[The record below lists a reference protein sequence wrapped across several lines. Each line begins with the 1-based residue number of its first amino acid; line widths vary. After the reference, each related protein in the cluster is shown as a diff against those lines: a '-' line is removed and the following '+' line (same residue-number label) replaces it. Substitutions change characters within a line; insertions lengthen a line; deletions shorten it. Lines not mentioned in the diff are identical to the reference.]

1 MRFVLYNIRYG
12 TGSGWRFH
20 LPFPFSGYLKRSSH
34 NLERI
39 SSFLNSAEPDIVG
52 LLEVDNGSYRSKKTN
67 QAAQIATDLNFTH
80 VYESKY
86 SQSSLIQEMP
96 LIREQGN
103 AFLTNQNIEAEGFHY
118 FQEGIKRLVIQLE
131 LKDLVIFLVHLSVKF
146 RHRHYQLSDLYS
158 MFEEVRKPMIVA
170 GDFNPLWGDRELDL
184 FLAATRL
191 INANAVGQPTYPSR
205 SPRRQLDF
213 IFHSQAIRVTRFD
226 IPEVQFSD
234 HRPLICDF
242 ELVN

>member
-1 MRFVLYNIRYG
+1 
-12 TGSGWRFH
+12 
-20 LPFPFSGYLKRSSH
+20 LKRSSH

-146 RHRHYQLSDLYS
+146 RHRQY
-158 MFEEVRKPMIVA
+158 
-170 GDFNPLWGDRELDL
+170 DRELDL

-234 HRPLICDF
+234 HRPLVCDF

>member
-1 MRFVLYNIRYG
+1 
-12 TGSGWRFH
+12 
-20 LPFPFSGYLKRSSH
+20 
-34 NLERI
+34 
-39 SSFLNSAEPDIVG
+39 
-52 LLEVDNGSYRSKKTN
+52 
-67 QAAQIATDLNFTH
+67 
-80 VYESKY
+80 
-86 SQSSLIQEMP
+86 
-96 LIREQGN
+96 
-103 AFLTNQNIEAEGFHY
+103 
-118 FQEGIKRLVIQLE
+118 
-131 LKDLVIFLVHLSVKF
+131 
-146 RHRHYQLSDLYS
+146 

-234 HRPLICDF
+234 HRPLVCDF
-242 ELVN
+242 ELVH

>member
-20 LPFPFSGYLKRSSH
+20 LPFPFSGYLKRSSR

-39 SSFLNSAEPDIVG
+39 SSFLKSVEPDIVG
-52 LLEVDNGSYRSKKTN
+52 LLEVDNGSYRSRNTN
-67 QAAQIATDLNFTH
+67 QAEQIATDLNFTH

-86 SQSSLIQEMP
+86 SQSSLIQEIP
-96 LIREQGN
+96 LMREQGN

-118 FQEGIKRLVIQLE
+118 FEQGIKRLVIQLD
-131 LKDLVIFLVHLSVKF
+131 LKDHVIFLVHLSVRF

-158 MFEEVRKPMIVA
+158 MFEEVKKPVIVA
-170 GDFNPLWGDRELDL
+170 GDFNPLWGDRELNL

-191 INANAVGQPTYPSR
+191 INANAVGQPTYPSK

-213 IFHSQAIRVTRFD
+213 IFHSQAISVTRFD

-234 HRPLICDF
+234 HRPLVCDF
-242 ELVN
+242 EFVS